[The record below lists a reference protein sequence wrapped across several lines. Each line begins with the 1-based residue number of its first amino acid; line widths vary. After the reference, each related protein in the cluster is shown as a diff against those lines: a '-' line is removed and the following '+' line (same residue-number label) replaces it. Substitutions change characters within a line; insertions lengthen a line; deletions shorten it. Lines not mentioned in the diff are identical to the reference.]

1 MRHDY
6 RSFLS
11 LLICTWVVLSR
22 SVCLEADY
30 RSALERVDDT
40 VLTEGTVI
48 VSSDKVTHQT
58 EISFKTEV
66 WFVSWT
72 DILPYAY
79 DLGSDSSAVQCII
92 LACAESMEISSDHVT
107 FFNYS
112 SKVDHT
118 DIDNDV
124 TDSERSINITSV
136 TLLIDV
142 PLSLFPSNHDAE
154 SVYQLLSNRLH
165 SDVTNTHQYFTMALH
180 RLARSYNSSFA
191 SYANATYAFSYDIDG
206 KSSLCRLVLCSV
218 LHVYL

>member
-1 MRHDY
+1 MRRDY

-30 RSALERVDDT
+30 RSAREMVDNT

-48 VSSDKVTHQT
+48 VTSDKVTHQT

-66 WFVSWT
+66 WFVAWT

-92 LACAESMEISSDHVT
+92 LACAESMEISFDHVT

-142 PLSLFPSNHDAE
+142 PLSLFPTHDAE
-154 SVYQLLSNRLH
+154 SVYQLLSNRLR
-165 SDVTNTHQYFTMALH
+165 SDVTNTHQYFTIALH

-191 SYANATYAFSYDIDG
+191 SYANATYAFSYDING
-206 KSSLCRLVLCSV
+206 KSSLRHLVLCRV
-218 LHVYL
+218 FHVYL

>member
-1 MRHDY
+1 
-6 RSFLS
+6 
-11 LLICTWVVLSR
+11 
-22 SVCLEADY
+22 
-30 RSALERVDDT
+30 
-40 VLTEGTVI
+40 VLTGGNVI
-48 VSSDKVTHQT
+48 VTSDKVILHQT

-66 WFVSWT
+66 WFVAWT

-79 DLGSDSSAVQCII
+79 DLGGDSSAVQCII

-118 DIDNDV
+118 DIDTDV

-142 PLSLFPSNHDAE
+142 PLSLFPTYHDAE
-154 SVYQLLSNRLH
+154 SVYQMLSNRLR
-165 SDVTNTHQYFTMALH
+165 SDVTNTHQYFTMTLH
-180 RLARSYNSSFA
+180 SLARGYNSTFA
-191 SYANATYAFSYDIDG
+191 SFANATYAFSYDIDG

>member
-1 MRHDY
+1 MRRDY
-6 RSFLS
+6 SCFLS
-11 LLICTWVVLSR
+11 LLIFTWVVLSR

-30 RSALERVDDT
+30 RERVDHDT
-40 VLTEGTVI
+40 VLTGGNVI
-48 VSSDKVTHQT
+48 VTSDKVILHQT

-66 WFVSWT
+66 WFVAWT

-79 DLGSDSSAVQCII
+79 DLGGDSSAVQCII
-92 LACAESMEISSDHVT
+92 LACAESMKISSDHVT

-118 DIDNDV
+118 DIDTDV

-142 PLSLFPSNHDAE
+142 PLSLFPTYHDAE
-154 SVYQLLSNRLH
+154 SVYQLLSNRLR
-165 SDVTNTHQYFTMALH
+165 SDVTNTHQYFTMTLH
-180 RLARSYNSSFA
+180 SLARGYNSTFA
-191 SYANATYAFSYDIDG
+191 SFANATYAFSYDIDG